1 VESFRPAEPEREAFT
16 IVELGRV
23 DLNSSPLAL
32 RTEIGAPSAEGDALN
47 RGVTNVAPFTTA
59 VGNLEKEMG
68 KTQLT
73 IRVLIG
79 IDTGTTVSNSS
90 Y

>member
-1 VESFRPAEPEREAFT
+1 MVDPD
-16 IVELGRV
+16 RV
-23 DLNSSPLAL
+23 DLDSSPLAL

-47 RGVTNVAPFTTA
+47 RGATNVARFTTA

>member
-1 VESFRPAEPEREAFT
+1 MVG
-16 IVELGRV
+16 LDRV
-23 DLNSSPLAL
+23 DLDSSPLAL

-59 VGNLEKEMG
+59 VSNLEKEMG
-68 KTQLT
+68 QAQLT

-79 IDTGTTVSNSS
+79 IDTGTTVSKSS

>member
-1 VESFRPAEPEREAFT
+1 LDRS
-16 IVELGRV
+16 
-23 DLNSSPLAL
+23 
-32 RTEIGAPSAEGDALN
+32 
-47 RGVTNVAPFTTA
+47 VTNIARFTAA
-59 VGNLEKEMG
+59 VGHLEEEMG
-68 KTQLT
+68 YPQLT